1 MSLSPHSA
9 LPLPTRPSLERYR
22 KLAKDLLKVSKDA
35 AALRAWVGD
44 WVASLVRLSQIE
56 ITPQLPV
63 SLSEWRDNIA
73 SFAQETLRGDRRS
86 LTHAQFVL
94 ARAHGFPN
102 WPEFAAHLRAL
113 EQAATPQSRF
123 EAAVD
128 ALVRGD
134 AAALRQ
140 LLRED
145 PALIHARSTR
155 EHHATLLH
163 YTAANGVE
171 GYRQKTP
178 ANVVEIAEV
187 LLQSDAEIDAEADLY
202 GGGSTTLMLAATSGH
217 PERAG
222 VQNALL
228 SLLLDHGAKID
239 QNGGI
244 DQDARIDHNGRSTV
258 AACLANGRY
267 KAAQFLADRGA
278 RLGFVEAAAL
288 DRVDLMEAAFQS
300 SQPEAP
306 TAKEIDRAFLLAC
319 QYGQLEAA
327 TLLLAKGAS
336 LTATTRDGQTPLH
349 LAAMSADA
357 LLVQWLLRRNPLL
370 EAQNT
375 YGGTP
380 IGQALWSAAHSPNP
394 EAYLDVLETLAEAG
408 AQLPSN
414 CQTISP
420 TIDAWLAQRGCVQK
434 SAT

>member
-1 MSLSPHSA
+1 MSLPPHSA
-9 LPLPTRPSLERYR
+9 LPLPARPSLERYR
-22 KLAKDLLKVSKDA
+22 KLAKDLLKVSNDS
-35 AALRAWVGD
+35 AALRAWVKD
-44 WVASLVRLSQIE
+44 WVASVVRLSEIE

-63 SLSEWRDNIA
+63 SLSEWTDNIT
-73 SFAQETLRGDRRS
+73 SLAQETLRGDRSS

-113 EQAATPQSRF
+113 EQAATPQARF

-128 ALVRGD
+128 AIVRGD
-134 AAALRQ
+134 AATLRQ

-145 PALIHARSTR
+145 PALVQTRSRR
-155 EHHATLLH
+155 EHHAALLH

-178 ANVVEIAEV
+178 SNIVEIAEI
-187 LLQSDAEIDAEADLY
+187 LLQAGADVDAEADLY

-222 VQNALL
+222 VQNALTA
-228 SLLLDHGAKID
+228 LLLDYGAKID
-239 QNGGI
+239 PDPGI
-244 DQDARIDHNGRSTV
+244 NHNGKSTI

-267 KAAQFLADRGA
+267 NAAQFLAERGA
-278 RLGFVEAAAL
+278 HLGFAEAAAL
-288 DRVDLMEAAFQS
+288 GRLDLIEAAFQS
-300 SQPEAP
+300 SQVVAP
-306 TAKEIDRAFLLAC
+306 TTQEIHRAFLLAC

-327 TLLLAKGAS
+327 TVLLAKGAR
-336 LTATTRDGQTPLH
+336 LTAATRDGQTPLH
-349 LAAMSADA
+349 LAAMSTDA
-357 LLVQWLLRRNPLL
+357 SLVRSLLRYNPPL
-370 EAQNT
+370 EAQNS

-380 IGQALWSAAHSPNP
+380 LGQALWSAAHSAHP
-394 EAYLDVLETLAEAG
+394 EAYLDVLEVLAHAG

-414 CQTISP
+414 CEPISP
-420 TIDAWLAQRGCVQK
+420 AIDAWLAQRGCVQK